1 MQEKKIESNQFKC
14 SNCGGNLV
22 YKPSAKKLFCD
33 KCYSSFEIKEESV
46 GELHSLYEKRG
57 NSESYSQ
64 FIEAN
69 KMFKCNNCGASVIL
83 NKYEISK
90 KCPYCDASL
99 VIDEKNIPGINPD
112 AVIPFA
118 FDKEKAGEIFC
129 ADVKKRFFAPRK
141 FKKQIPESEIS
152 ALYIPA
158 FSYFGNSQSKYDGR
172 LYTEHTVTD
181 RDGHSHTERRYFYI
195 SGSNTLNY
203 SDVVVESCSHISQKD
218 INGVLPYRYGE
229 KKGYKNEYLLG
240 YSVEHYDKDVDEC
253 VPTYKTIV
261 SQMIRG
267 AILKKYSYSG
277 VDYLNVKTDYSNEK
291 YYYYILPVYRFEY
304 QYKKKK
310 YSTYMNAQ
318 TGKVDKNIPKS
329 GLKIA
334 MCVIFFV
341 LLFLLPLILSIVL
354 SN

>member
-22 YKPSAKKLFCD
+22 YNPTTKNLFCQN
-33 KCYSSFEIKEESV
+33 CSSSFEIEDEDIKP
-46 GELHSLYEKRG
+46 LHSLYEKRED
-57 NSESYSQ
+57 SAQYTQ
-64 FIEAN
+64 FIDAN
-69 KMFKCNNCGASVIL
+69 KIFKCNNCGATVVL

-90 KCPYCDASL
+90 NCPYCEASL
-99 VIDEKNIPGINPD
+99 VIDENNIPGINPD

-118 FDKEKAGEIFC
+118 FNKEKASEIFC

-141 FKKQIPESEIS
+141 FKKQIPEKEIS
-152 ALYIPA
+152 AFYIPA
-158 FSYFGNSQSKYDGR
+158 FSYFGHSQSKYDGR
-172 LYTEHTVTD
+172 LYTVRTETD
-181 RDGHSHTERRYFYI
+181 RDGHTHTERDYFYI
-195 SGSNTLNY
+195 YGINTLDFA
-203 SDVVVESCSHISQKD
+203 DVVVESSSRISQKD
-218 INGVLPYRYGE
+218 INGVLPYEYKK
-229 KKGYKNEYLLG
+229 KKGFKNEYLLG
-240 YSVEHYDKDVDEC
+240 YSVEHYDKSVDEC

-267 AILKKYSYSG
+267 AILKKYTYSG

-334 MCVIFFV
+334 MCIIIPI
-341 LLFLLPLILSIVL
+341 LLFLIPLILSLVL